1 MLKNNYFQ
9 YERINEELKQY
20 NLNFTI
26 ESMVKLE
33 NNISV
38 KGYGFRYKNEIYHI
52 VRELNGK
59 YRICKLKNNKIYGT
73 YSKDLSLKLLRI
85 SLKNMFTSEE

>member
-20 NLNFTI
+20 NLSFTI

-33 NNISV
+33 
-38 KGYGFRYKNEIYHI
+38 
-52 VRELNGK
+52 
-59 YRICKLKNNKIYGT
+59 
-73 YSKDLSLKLLRI
+73 
-85 SLKNMFTSEE
+85 